1 MSALHQ
7 HAELPFPQLP
17 DNQRLNLFSNP
28 MTSTPP
34 DASIPASEP
43 SPPNDSPAKAVGQQ
57 SIQSVLEKLFELYP
71 HLFGAEFLPLKLGI
85 FQELLA
91 SHPDDFERAALKAA
105 LGTHTRSTRYLQSV
119 AAGKKRHDL
128 QGNAVED
135 VAPEHVYLSLLELFR
150 RRQARAREDLRPKF
164 RAQLIQAFEASGL
177 SRQDYQARVQ
187 TSDEAATALLE
198 EALAEHDQKHARQ
211 DALLKTFEA
220 SGKTV
225 DEFADM
231 YGLDKRDVTRA
242 LERKAKLEGQTAA
255 G

>member
-1 MSALHQ
+1 
-7 HAELPFPQLP
+7 
-17 DNQRLNLFSNP
+17 

-34 DASIPASEP
+34 EAPIQASKLPPA
-43 SPPNDSPAKAVGQQ
+43 NDSPTKAIGQK

-91 SHPDDFERAALKAA
+91 AHPEDFERASLKAA

-128 QGNAVED
+128 QGQALDE
-135 VAPEHVYLSLLELFR
+135 VAPEHIYLSLLELFR
-150 RRQARAREDLRPKF
+150 RRAARAREDLRPKF
-164 RAQLIQAFEASGL
+164 RAQLIGAFEASGL

-187 TSDEAATALLE
+187 TGDEAATALLE
-198 EALAEHDQKHARQ
+198 EALAEYDQQQARH

-242 LERKAKLEGQTAA
+242 LARKSQLEGQTAA
-255 G
+255 R

>member
-1 MSALHQ
+1 M
-7 HAELPFPQLP
+7 
-17 DNQRLNLFSNP
+17 NLFSNL

-34 DASIPASEP
+34 DTTISASEP
-43 SPPNDSPAKAVGQQ
+43 STSPNSPAKGVDHK

-91 SHPDDFERAALKAA
+91 SHPEQFERAALKAA

-119 AAGKKRHDL
+119 AAGKQRHDL
-128 QGNAVED
+128 QGNAVEE
-135 VAPEHVYLSLLELFR
+135 VAPEHVYLSMLELFR

-187 TSDEAATALLE
+187 TNDEAATALLE
-198 EALAEHDQKHARQ
+198 EALAEHDQKQARQ

-220 SGKTV
+220 SGKTI
-225 DEFADM
+225 DEFAEM
-231 YGLDKRDVTRA
+231 YGLDKRDVARA
-242 LERKAKLEGQTAA
+242 LQRKAKLEGQTAA

>member
-1 MSALHQ
+1 
-7 HAELPFPQLP
+7 
-17 DNQRLNLFSNP
+17 
-28 MTSTPP
+28 MTSKLIDAPIP
-34 DASIPASEP
+34 DSEP
-43 SPPNDSPAKAVGQQ
+43 SPTNDSPAKAVGQK

-85 FQELLA
+85 FQELLV
-91 SHPDDFERAALKAA
+91 SHPEQFERAALKAA

-119 AAGKKRHDL
+119 AAGKQRHDL

-135 VAPEHVYLSLLELFR
+135 IAPEHVYLSMLELFR

-187 TSDEAATALLE
+187 TNDEAATALLE
-198 EALAEHDQKHARQ
+198 EALAQYDQKQARQ

-220 SGKTV
+220 SGKTI
-225 DEFADM
+225 DEFAEM
-231 YGLDKRDVTRA
+231 YGLDKRDVARA
-242 LERKAKLEGQTAA
+242 LERKAKLEGQAA
-255 G
+255 AS

>member
-1 MSALHQ
+1 LHAQ
-7 HAELPFPQLP
+7 QLR
-17 DNQRLNLFSNP
+17 DNHGLNLFPNP

-34 DASIPASEP
+34 DASIPTSEP
-43 SPPNDSPAKAVGQQ
+43 SPSTDSPAKAVGQK

-91 SHPDDFERAALKAA
+91 AHPEVFERASLKAA
-105 LGTHTRSTRYLQSV
+105 LGTHTRSTRYLQCV

-135 VAPEHVYLSLLELFR
+135 VAPEHVYLSMLELFR
-150 RRQARAREDLRPKF
+150 RRAARAREDLRPKF

-187 TSDEAATALLE
+187 NSDEAATALLV
-198 EALAEHDQKHARQ
+198 EALDEHDERQARQ

-220 SGKTV
+220 SGKSV

-231 YGLDKRDVTRA
+231 YGLDKRDVIRA